1 MKAYSMQLTEII
13 ALLSVV
19 DSNVDEIANIE
30 ISQLHIDSRKA
41 LPGSVFFAYPGIELD
56 GRNYIQS
63 AQDAGASAIIYETG
77 FDLPPSISIP
87 AFSVANVQSFIG
99 DIAHHFYQRPSLELQ
114 VFGITGTNGK
124 TTCCYLLTQALEMLE
139 LEAAMVGTIGV
150 GKLSDLTDS
159 GHTTP
164 DSISVHKLLATFRD
178 QGITQVCMEV
188 SSHALD
194 QGRVNGVQFFCTLF
208 TNLSHDHLDY
218 HGDMDSYAASK
229 RRLFTD
235 FHSELV
241 ISNAND
247 AMGIG
252 LIDIANADFIV
263 RYGAGG
269 DVLADDVELTSKG
282 INLVIEGNG
291 VEFELSTPL
300 IGKVNLPNIE
310 LLVATLLALSASVND
325 IQSIVSTLKP
335 APGRMELLGVNNKAS
350 VVVDYAHTP
359 DALEKA
365 LLSIKEHC
373 QGKLWCVFGCG
384 GDRDQAK
391 REVMGRI
398 AGEVADH
405 VVITNDNPRSENP
418 NDIAQAIAAGVE
430 SDARIVLDR
439 AEAINLSISQ
449 ATVNDWVLIAG
460 KGHETTQT
468 VLDQVLPFSDQ
479 QQAMTALEAS
489 A

>member
-1 MKAYSMQLTEII
+1 MLLIE
-13 ALLSVV
+13 ALS
-19 DSNVDEIANIE
+19 
-30 ISQLHIDSRKA
+30 
-41 LPGSVFFAYPGIELD
+41 GSVFFAYPGVAQD
-56 GRNYIQS
+56 GRDYIEAAQGVGVS
-63 AQDAGASAIIYETG
+63 AVVYEAGFELPASITV
-77 FDLPPSISIP
+77 P
-87 AFSVANVQSFIG
+87 AFAVVDVQSLVG
-99 DIAHHFYQRPSLELQ
+99 DVAHHFYQQPSSELQ
-114 VFGITGTNGK
+114 VFGVTGTNGK

-139 LEAAMVGTIGV
+139 LQAAMIGTIGV
-150 GKLSDLTDS
+150 GKLSALDNS

-164 DSISVHKLLATFRD
+164 DPITLHKLLAEFRD
-178 QGITQVCMEV
+178 QGVTQVCMEV

-241 ISNAND
+241 ISNAGD

-269 DVLADDVELTSKG
+269 DVLADDVELTSDG

-300 IGKVNLPNIE
+300 VGKVNLR
-310 LLVATLLALSASVND
+310 A
-325 IQSIVSTLKP
+325 
-335 APGRMELLGVNNKAS
+335 NNKAS

-365 LLSIKEHC
+365 LLSVKEHC
-373 QGKLWCVFGCG
+373 DGELWCVFGCG

-391 REVMGRI
+391 RELMGKV
-398 AGEVADH
+398 ASKAADH

-418 NDIAQAIAAGVE
+418 DHIAQAIAQGV
-430 SDARIVLDR
+430 SGDARIVLDR
-439 AEAINLSISQ
+439 AEAIRTSIAQ
-449 ATVNDWVLIAG
+449 ASENDWVLVAG

-468 VLDQVLPFSDQ
+468 ILDQVLPFSDRQ
-479 QQAMTALEAS
+479 HVMTALEVS

>member
-1 MKAYSMQLTEII
+1 MAYSMKLKDVI
-13 ALLSVV
+13 ALLNII
-19 DSNVDEIANIE
+19 DSNVDDVADTEVSA
-30 ISQLHIDSRKA
+30 LVIDSRQA
-41 LPGSVFFAYPGIELD
+41 LTGSVFFAYPGVAQD
-56 GRNYIQS
+56 GRNYIEA
-63 AQDAGASAIIYETG
+63 AQNAGANAVVYEAG
-77 FDLPPSISIP
+77 FDLPSTITIP
-87 AFSVANVQSFIG
+87 AFAVQSVQSVVGNVANQ
-99 DIAHHFYQRPSLELQ
+99 FYQEPSSELQ
-114 VFGITGTNGK
+114 VFGVTGTNGK

-139 LEAAMVGTIGV
+139 LQAAMIGTIGV
-150 GKLSDLTDS
+150 GKLSSLDSS

-164 DSISVHKLLATFRD
+164 DPITLHKQLAEFRD

-247 AMGIG
+247 TMGIG

-310 LLVATLLALSASVND
+310 LLVATLLALSASVED
-325 IQSIVSTLKP
+325 IQSIVSKLQP
-335 APGRMELLGVNNKAS
+335 APGRMELLRANNKAS

-365 LLSIKEHC
+365 LLSVKEHC
-373 QGKLWCVFGCG
+373 HGELWCVFGCG

-391 REVMGRI
+391 RELMGKV
-398 AGEVADH
+398 ASQVADH

-418 NDIAQAIAAGVE
+418 NDIAQAISNGVNG
-430 SDARIVLDR
+430 DARVVLDR
-439 AEAINLSISQ
+439 AEAINTSIAQ
-449 ATVNDWVLIAG
+449 ATENDWVLVAG

-468 VLDQVLPFSDQ
+468 ILDQVLPFSDRQ
-479 QQAMTALEAS
+479 HVMTALEVS

>member
-1 MKAYSMQLTEII
+1 MAYSMKLKDVI
-13 ALLSVV
+13 ALLNII
-19 DSNVDEIANIE
+19 DSNVDDVADTE
-30 ISQLHIDSRKA
+30 ISALVIDSRQA
-41 LPGSVFFAYPGIELD
+41 LTGSVFFAYPGVAQD
-56 GRNYIQS
+56 GRNYIEA
-63 AQDAGASAIIYETG
+63 AQNAGASAVVYEAG
-77 FDLPPSISIP
+77 FDLPSTITIP
-87 AFSVANVQSFIG
+87 AFAVQSVQSVVGNVANQ
-99 DIAHHFYQRPSLELQ
+99 FYQEPSSELQ
-114 VFGITGTNGK
+114 VFGVTGTNGK

-139 LEAAMVGTIGV
+139 LQAAMIGTIGV
-150 GKLSDLTDS
+150 GKLSSLDSS

-164 DSISVHKLLATFRD
+164 DPITLHKQLAEFRD

-310 LLVATLLALSASVND
+310 LLVATLLALSPLFRSCSLRLVEWSCCAQT
-325 IQSIVSTLKP
+325 IKHQLWLIMRIHRMHLKRRCYQLKSIVMASF
-335 APGRMELLGVNNKAS
+335 GVCL
-350 VVVDYAHTP
+350 VVVVI
-359 DALEKA
+359 E
-365 LLSIKEHC
+365 IK
-373 QGKLWCVFGCG
+373 QNG
-384 GDRDQAK
+384 
-391 REVMGRI
+391 
-398 AGEVADH
+398 
-405 VVITNDNPRSENP
+405 N
-418 NDIAQAIAAGVE
+418 
-430 SDARIVLDR
+430 
-439 AEAINLSISQ
+439 
-449 ATVNDWVLIAG
+449 
-460 KGHETTQT
+460 
-468 VLDQVLPFSDQ
+468 
-479 QQAMTALEAS
+479 
-489 A
+489 